1 MATGREPARGQ
12 GRNGQEYFAM
22 AGYYK
27 LRSKVA
33 LWGEEDLRINGRK
46 ISQVGNARDRR
57 QAFRELATT
66 AEQYLNQ

>member
-1 MATGREPARGQ
+1 
-12 GRNGQEYFAM
+12 M

-33 LWGEEDLRINGRK
+33 PWGEEDLRINGRK